1 MTFFFLLKGL
11 PILPHLE
18 TNSLTLI
25 QNLERYKF
33 CIVYYSCMRKT
44 ISFSYSVI
52 SAFEKYTVLSCYHA
66 VATSCRLKQM
76 YRLSNALKYIAYTC
90 VEYLLSGSV
99 TRFFGNFLF
108 MNRTPIAP

>member
-1 MTFFFLLKGL
+1 MTFSCHLKGL
-11 PILPHLE
+11 PIPPHLE

-25 QNLERYKF
+25 QNLERYKC

-76 YRLSNALKYIAYTC
+76 YRSSNALNT
-90 VEYLLSGSV
+90 LLTHV
-99 TRFFGNFLF
+99 LNTF
-108 MNRTPIAP
+108 

>member
-76 YRLSNALKYIAYTC
+76 YRSSNALNTLLTHVFYT
-90 VEYLLSGSV
+90 V
-99 TRFFGNFLF
+99 
-108 MNRTPIAP
+108 P